1 MTAHPIDLL
10 YGMVPLFR
18 LDSNVRNECDDERAV
33 RGGLPYMIV
42 RVTSSSVPLAVTAI
56 IVLVDGDQTGDA
68 SARVL
73 DCKLTARV
81 LDRI

>member
-1 MTAHPIDLL
+1 
-10 YGMVPLFR
+10 MVPLFR

-56 IVLVDGDQTGDA
+56 ETFLIVLVDGDQTGDA